1 MKGLFKFL
9 GLAVGALVLLLVV
22 AAIWL
27 VFIFDPN
34 DFKQTLTDQVAEQT
48 GRELTVDGDIG
59 LSFFPWLAVELGPAR
74 LSNAQGFGDEPFVAI
89 EGARIGVR
97 LVPLLRRNIELDQV
111 RLDGL
116 RLNLMVNER
125 GVTNWDDLA
134 SEDSAPAAADS
145 GESAGIDSLQI
156 GGLAINDA
164 QIRYIDK
171 QAGTDVD
178 IQDFDLKTGEIAP
191 GEPIDFESTVVAV
204 LEASGVAANVNLE
217 STVRYS
223 DDYQQF
229 ELDDPTLDIKLT
241 GKDLPG
247 GEVAVNVGLKRF
259 AADLDKET
267 MNLEAL
273 KAETLGLTFNAA
285 LTGTAIMS
293 APNISGEFSL
303 DEFSPRSLMERM
315 GMDAPV
321 TADDAVLKKASA
333 KATLALTDNSA
344 MFNDLQF
351 VLDDTKLSG
360 KAGISNLE
368 KQSIRFDLGV
378 DAIDADRYLPPV
390 VEGAEEQTVGGDD
403 DVEIPVEALRE
414 LDAEG
419 TFRIGSLKV
428 SGMALTDVTLGLKAG
443 NGKVRLKP
451 LEVSLYQGKAS
462 GELTLDAAASPPTLA
477 VRESLDGVQLGK
489 LSEDAIGRVLVTGNA
504 NGKVALDARGATVNA
519 MRNSLSGSLGFEVG
533 EGALENIDLVYAVRL
548 TRSLYRKQM
557 PPSPPRPQR
566 TPFESL
572 SVTATA
578 VDGVLRSDDLKVFMP
593 VLRVTGEGDVNLV
606 DSTLDYKMVTT
617 VIKVP
622 EDGTDPEFE
631 ELIGT
636 SIPMRISGPLDDPKI
651 APDLSGLAKKEIQ
664 DVLQSEDPVEEV
676 KEKAEELKDK
686 LKGLFGN

>member
-27 VFIFDPN
+27 FFIFDPN
-34 DFKQTLTDQVAEQT
+34 DFKQTLSDQVAEQT
-48 GRELTVDGDIG
+48 GRDLTVDGDIG

-74 LSNAQGFGDEPFVAI
+74 LSNAQGFGDQPFVAI
-89 EGARIGVR
+89 DGARMGVR

-134 SEDSAPAAADS
+134 SEDAAPAAADS
-145 GESAGIDSLQI
+145 PDSAGIDSLQI

-164 QIRYIDK
+164 QIRYVDK
-171 QAGTDVD
+171 QAGTDID

-191 GEPIDFESTVVAV
+191 GEPIDFESSVVAV
-204 LEASGVAANVNLE
+204 LESSGVTAAVNLD

-229 ELDDPTLDIKLT
+229 ELDSPTLDVGLT

-247 GEVAVNVGLKRF
+247 GEVPLKIGLKRF

-267 MNLEAL
+267 MDIEAL
-273 KAETLGLTFNAA
+273 QAETLGLTFNAA
-285 LTGTAIMS
+285 LAGTAIMS
-293 APNISGEFSL
+293 APNITGQFSL
-303 DEFSPRSLMERM
+303 DEFSPRALMERM

-351 VLDDTKLSG
+351 VLDDTQLSG

-403 DVEIPVEALRE
+403 DVEIPVEALRD

-443 NGKVRLKP
+443 NGKVLLKP
-451 LEVSLYQGKAS
+451 VEVSLYQGKAS
-462 GELTLDAAASPPTLA
+462 GEITLDAAANPPALT
-477 VRESLDGVQLGK
+477 VRENLDGVQLGK
-489 LSEDAIGRVLVTGNA
+489 LSEDAIGHVLVTGNA
-504 NGKVALDARGATVNA
+504 SGKVALDARGATVNA
-519 MRNSLSGSLGFEVG
+519 MRNSLSGNVGFDVG

-578 VDGVLRSDDLKVFMP
+578 VDGVLKSDDLKVFMP
-593 VLRVTGEGDVNLV
+593 VLRVTGEGNVNLV

-636 SIPMRISGPLDDPKI
+636 SIPMRISGPLEDPKI
-651 APDLSGLAKKEIQ
+651 APDLSGLAKKEIE

>member
-519 MRNSLSGSLGFEVG
+519 MRNSLSGNLGFEVG